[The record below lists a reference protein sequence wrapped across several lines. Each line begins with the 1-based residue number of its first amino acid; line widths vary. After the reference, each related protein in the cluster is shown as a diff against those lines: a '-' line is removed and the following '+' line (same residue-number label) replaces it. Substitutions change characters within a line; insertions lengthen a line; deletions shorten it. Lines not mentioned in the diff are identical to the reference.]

1 MQSVITTAILLALC
15 SSVLLPSAKGQ
26 SLGAVRGT
34 VEDSTGAPVPG
45 AEVKLRNQT
54 TAKEF
59 KTTTD
64 EDGDFDFDD
73 LPAGQYVLIIETAGF
88 EAVEQ
93 SVEVNPPAA
102 TRVRIRLRL
111 AQVKQQVTVSAKANP
126 AVSAQENVS
135 AVQLD
140 QHWLQNLPTREGDPL
155 DIPALFLNP

>member
-1 MQSVITTAILLALC
+1 MKTVIMTLVLVAL
-15 SSVLLPSAKGQ
+15 SSSALLPTAKGQ
-26 SLGAVRGT
+26 SPGAIRGT
-34 VEDSTGAPVPG
+34 VEDSTEAPVPG
-45 AEVKLRNQT
+45 AEVKLRNKT

-93 SVEVNPPAA
+93 SVAVNPPAA

-111 AQVKQQVTVSAKANP
+111 AQVKQQVTVSAKANSV
-126 AVSAQENVS
+126 VSAQENVS

-140 QHWLQNLPTREGDPL
+140 QHWLQDRKSVV
-155 DIPALFLNP
+155 